1 MTPKAN
7 IVINF
12 DKSILTATLDM
23 SNWNSDNTINWN
35 SIEADVWM
43 DLAKYYDNAEIG
55 AIMESDFDAYAKET
69 EDWMENCSVT
79 TFEKFEYLTVYHNL

>member
-1 MTPKAN
+1 MLDSN

-12 DKSILTATLDM
+12 DKSIRTATLSM
-23 SNWNSDNTINWN
+23 ANWNANHTINWN

-55 AIMESDFDAYAKET
+55 TIIESDFDAYAKET
-69 EDWMENCSVT
+69 EDWMENCGVT

>member
-55 AIMESDFDAYAKET
+55 AIMESDFDAYADET
-69 EDWMENCSVT
+69 EDWMKNCGVT
-79 TFEKFEYLTVYHNL
+79 TFEKFEHLTLVG

>member
-1 MTPKAN
+1 MTKTN

-12 DKSILTATLDM
+12 VKSIRTATLSM
-23 SNWNSDNTINWN
+23 ANWNANHTINWN

-55 AIMESDFDAYAKET
+55 TIIESDFDGYAKET
-69 EDWMENCSVT
+69 EDWMKNCSVT
-79 TFEKFEYLTVYHNL
+79 TFEEFECLTYVGLS